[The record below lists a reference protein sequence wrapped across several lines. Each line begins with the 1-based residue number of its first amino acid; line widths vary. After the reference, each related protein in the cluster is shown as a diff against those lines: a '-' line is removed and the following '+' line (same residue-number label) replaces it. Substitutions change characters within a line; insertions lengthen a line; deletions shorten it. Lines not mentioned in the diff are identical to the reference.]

1 MKLLFIMIL
10 PCFLAGCSML
20 SVPEMP
26 EELNAANLKLN
37 EDGAEL
43 HQYADIIDKASKTV
57 VVKQTAAKVAMVGDR
72 LLKKDVTANAM
83 KTTIDSLKKQ
93 VAKLNSDK
101 DNALNWIWTGMI
113 IVGLVGVVLG
123 IAIIIVSKMALA
135 EVGTAIA
142 VVGGCVAALGLAF
155 YYFAIWLAYIGG
167 IGLAIT
173 LVSVIIMLWRKTGLV
188 EEMGLNFGAI
198 DKLSN
203 RAQKLIN
210 KKSATAPTNNQADTT
225 TQEAST

>member
-1 MKLLFIMIL
+1 
-10 PCFLAGCSML
+10 
-20 SVPEMP
+20 
-26 EELNAANLKLN
+26 
-37 EDGAEL
+37 
-43 HQYADIIDKASKTV
+43 
-57 VVKQTAAKVAMVGDR
+57 
-72 LLKKDVTANAM
+72 M

-173 LVSVIIMLWRKTGLV
+173 LVSVIT
-188 EEMGLNFGAI
+188 
-198 DKLSN
+198 
-203 RAQKLIN
+203 
-210 KKSATAPTNNQADTT
+210 
-225 TQEAST
+225 